1 MSWTDNLGKM
11 AKGVA
16 DFTGIPGLIHDMSNT
31 LSNDDPWYVD
41 GVNLVKNVAKIGTT
55 PVRGAVKGL
64 FYVGEKSYEA
74 GGVVREKMVESL
86 LDTPLM
92 YNKYKNPNESYE
104 DYRTRVAANKE
115 QISLGQASL
124 SLLSP
129 GKNAADRS
137 GWFADAL
144 DNNLS
149 FLSAGFDIFD
159 SNDRKVAFDDQF
171 TGKFLSGTQDLVAS
185 VVVDPLTF
193 TGFLGKGAVIVNKG
207 LMYENINGKLARTV
221 FGKAA
226 MTNEKM
232 DNLLER
238 ALQGEGRAVKDI
250 EFLAQTD
257 AKGQY
262 GYWAKK
268 KVTNPDA
275 LAYMFGKAQTKE
287 EVVATFRAVMLK
299 DTKAMSEIAEKDSEL
314 ALMLDNITDG
324 PTHPQRQLM
333 DGKLDGD
340 VLTTPEYNNA
350 VGTFIEDLKKT
361 DPAFLASYEK
371 VATGRPFRYGFET
384 ELLQKSRFGAV
395 AKAEKMAAR
404 TFGDPDS
411 ITYLKTSL
419 HPLIKI
425 VHFFGE
431 EVPSGVFNVN
441 DGNSYM
447 EFNTFLRQTNDLS
460 GNRFQEAS
468 RELADRYLAA
478 ALPAE
483 RLDIIKEAERRAI
496 NTLFP
501 NYDQDTLDKIY
512 KIYDARRASLIE
524 RHNNQGFLG
533 YFDGDQFVNA
543 KSPLLE
549 RQGAN
554 TVIIA
559 DLARLK
565 QGIDAHE
572 RVLPTL
578 LQGIDVDNLAIRTNK
593 SMAALDTINDIF
605 KTSVLMRLGYT
616 VRNLTEAQL
625 SMMAKGFALP
635 SMVASSGKDA
645 VGRFFNNR
653 KAGVNRLVDNVN
665 VMTGKADD
673 FNVIQHEIG
682 SQFDMLRS
690 VDMGRQ
696 QLAKEVS
703 TRIAELEGMRVG
715 KTVRGFTQAI
725 TSDITGEVSITVD
738 EAEKF
743 AFEVELRTL
752 KGVLADLESVTLYH
766 GAPGLFNLDKTR
778 ALATSASPAV
788 ARRYAEGGV
797 IQSVE
802 QYIPTASGRPG
813 RLGQKPE
820 SISKEIGTA
829 GVTER
834 MTSTEMN
841 ALDKYVQGDLNG
853 RISVQNILR
862 GNPTGEL
869 AKSFANNFPIEDL
882 KRAIQRSVIKQ
893 NTVVFRGTS
902 NQDIL
907 NAKLGDIVTEKGFT
921 STTKEYRAAE
931 KFAGKLADSQGNIKD
946 TIVRIQLPK
955 GTKGLDVNA
964 TYNDFKETSVPGTT
978 GKFGDNSFVA
988 EQEVLLPP
996 GTKFEVVNIVEGQPK
1011 TKDFPAIPPTY
1022 TLRAIVEEPKLPT
1035 LKRQD
1040 VLNEATLRLQ
1050 SDMIDAVNAGKLV
1063 EYKDSAG
1070 QWKKVKS
1077 IDYETLVLAAD
1088 TDEAEVVLFK
1098 NWSNRPIFRVNATK
1112 GNVQPYRVYG
1122 KPLYLQQWSDI
1133 PVELRDAAFGGK
1145 VTNFKSWIKTKGWNE
1160 PNNPVF
1166 KYMRE
1171 NGYGR
1176 AVVADDKRAGGLSH
1190 IALPESIGEKGRT
1203 SEVDAYIKS
1212 RMEKEAQVW
1221 EMDATAGIEPRFDT
1235 PKARRT
1241 EKRFV
1246 GKKARLQKKDY
1257 AVSPYYAEDSVNAM
1271 INNGVEDAAANLARD
1286 YAQAHAHLDD
1296 LFSRLGAVIDRA
1308 ESTAIKQRTGFGTF
1322 NYEANGINYTLPKAF
1337 EEASWFLGRTSAES
1351 TWNALVSSQEMAFTA
1366 GIGSRSVRTIDP
1378 ADPKYFE
1385 GWANILNMHFRDP
1398 ETGIMDPVVRMILD
1412 GDDNAKILNWFH
1424 TSKGSM
1430 YATEAYTLVGA
1441 GKGVTKLK
1449 GGELDEHLMAKL
1461 HETRQAVA
1469 SYIPDNETALM
1480 LSAAKET
1487 GKPLSGGEV
1496 QQFLIERFGKTPEN
1510 LKPLNG
1516 MLVTSS
1522 KEYKDQE
1529 RIIDTINRRVMRFLG
1544 SMPEDTFARH
1554 PMVTMV
1560 YEKELRLNIAAMA
1573 DAKGTDRL
1581 TPDEINRAVSN
1592 ARETAR
1598 QEVERTLFTIV
1609 RRTGASSSRS
1619 MKLMFPFY
1627 AAYENTLKRW
1637 GGMSMENP
1645 QLVSTAA
1652 RTIAQVVN
1660 GQMIVDRDGNRLT
1673 SAEQLQ
1679 DNEGANL
1686 VVSVPQSFIDA
1697 LPSAWKPIVENSF
1710 KNINI
1715 PLQSLD
1721 VITQGQVGNPGFGPY
1736 ATLPAY
1742 LVLKQRPELEDAL
1755 KPFFPVGAPQSA
1767 TDIFTPS
1774 VVRRLATV
1782 WRQDELYVRSYNQ
1795 MLRYETYLYNQ
1806 GKRTDAPT
1814 PTEIKDKTNKF
1825 FFLRALTS
1833 ISAPFAI
1840 APEVDFYAQTFR
1852 QYQTQYAD
1860 YRDPTTGERVYGM
1873 AEAKFLEQY
1882 PDFFEATVSLSKNE
1896 GGLEPSL
1903 QTVRNLRKHSDLMAY
1918 ADGKGDPE
1926 LIGFLADDGDNAY
1939 TFSQAAYQW
1948 QYNHGATPGGGS
1960 TYRQNRTPGE
1970 LLREA
1975 NIKRGWAEYQ
1985 QLEQAINAYK
1995 IQNGIADDSDPQMSV
2010 VKQAKSIWIQQ
2021 KSGDNLDWYSEYVS
2035 PDRAKYA
2042 RRADVLDKALKDKK
2056 WMAQNGDRAVV
2067 KSMALY
2073 LEARNQIGEILKQ
2086 RDAAGG
2092 SRSIDAN
2099 SNADIAAAF
2108 DMFRTNLIAGSP
2120 EFEQFINRYFANDTV
2135 VI

>member
-1 MSWTDNLGKM
+1 MSWTDNLGKI

-41 GVNLVKNVAKIGTT
+41 GLNLVKNVAKIGTT

-74 GGVVREKMVESL
+74 GGVVREKMVETL

-92 YNKYKNPNESYE
+92 YNKYKNPGESYE
-104 DYRTRVAANKE
+104 DYRTRVASNKE

-124 SLLSP
+124 ALLSP

-144 DNNLS
+144 DNNLA
-149 FLSAGFDIFD
+149 FLSGGFDIFD
-159 SNDRKVAFDDQF
+159 ANDRKVAFDDQF
-171 TGKFLSGTQDLVAS
+171 TGKFLSGAQDLVAS
-185 VVVDPLTF
+185 TVIDPLTF
-193 TGFLGKGAVIVNKG
+193 TGFLGKGAVIASKG
-207 LMYENINGKLARTV
+207 LMYENINGKLARAV
-221 FGKAA
+221 FGKFA
-226 MTNEKM
+226 MTNDKM

-238 ALQGEGRAVKDI
+238 ALKGEGAAVKDV

-314 ALMLDNITDG
+314 ALMLDNMTDG
-324 PTHPQRQLM
+324 ATHPQRQLM

-350 VGTFIEDLKKT
+350 VGSYIEDLKKT
-361 DPAFLASYEK
+361 DPAFLSSYEM
-371 VATGRPFRYGFET
+371 VATGRPFRYGFEKQF
-384 ELLQKSRFGAV
+384 LQESRFSAV
-395 AKAEKMAAR
+395 AKAKKMSAR
-404 TFGDPDS
+404 TFGDS
-411 ITYLKTSL
+411 ESVTYLKTSL
-419 HPLIKI
+419 HPLVKI

-431 EVPSGVFNVN
+431 EVPSGVFSVN

-460 GNRFQEAS
+460 GNKFQEAS
-468 RELADRYLAA
+468 RELADRYLGAA
-478 ALPAE
+478 SPAA

-549 RQGAN
+549 REQAN

-572 RVLPTL
+572 RVLPTV
-578 LQGIDVDNLAIRTNK
+578 LQGIDVDNLAIRTQK

-635 SMVASSGKDA
+635 SMVASGGSAA

-696 QLAKEVS
+696 QLAKEVAS
-703 TRIAELEGMRVG
+703 RIAELEGMRVG

-725 TSDITGEVSITVD
+725 TSDITGEASITVAQ
-738 EAEKF
+738 AEKA

-766 GAPGLFNLDKTR
+766 GAPGAFELDKTR

-788 ARRYAEGGV
+788 ARRYAEGGI

-802 QYIPTASGRPG
+802 QYIPTPTGRPG
-813 RLGQKPE
+813 RLGQKPTPE
-820 SISKEIGTA
+820 GGTLPS
-829 GVTER
+829 E
-834 MTSTEMN
+834 
-841 ALDKYVQGDLNG
+841 
-853 RISVQNILR
+853 
-862 GNPTGEL
+862 
-869 AKSFANNFPIEDL
+869 
-882 KRAIQRSVIKQ
+882 KRA
-893 NTVVFRGTS
+893 
-902 NQDIL
+902 
-907 NAKLGDIVTEKGFT
+907 
-921 STTKEYRAAE
+921 
-931 KFAGKLADSQGNIKD
+931 
-946 TIVRIQLPK
+946 
-955 GTKGLDVNA
+955 
-964 TYNDFKETSVPGTT
+964 
-978 GKFGDNSFVA
+978 
-988 EQEVLLPP
+988 
-996 GTKFEVVNIVEGQPK
+996 
-1011 TKDFPAIPPTY
+1011 
-1022 TLRAIVEEPKLPT
+1022 
-1035 LKRQD
+1035 D

-1088 TDEAEVVLFK
+1088 TDEAEIVLFK

-1133 PVELRDAAFGGK
+1133 PLELRDAAFGGK
-1145 VTNFKSWIKTKGWNE
+1145 ITNFKSWIKTKGWTE
-1160 PNNPVF
+1160 PNDPVF

-1203 SEVDAYIKS
+1203 AEVNAYIKS
-1212 RMEKEAQVW
+1212 RMEKEAQIW
-1221 EMDATAGIEPRFDT
+1221 DMDATAGVEPILETSRQ
-1235 PKARRT
+1235 RRAA
-1241 EKRFV
+1241 KRMV
-1246 GKKARLQKKDY
+1246 GKQARLKKKDY
-1257 AVSPYYAEDSVNAM
+1257 AVSPYYTEDSVNAM

-1286 YAQAHAHLDD
+1286 YAQSHAHLDD

-1366 GIGSRSVRTIDP
+1366 GIGSRTVRTIDP

-1398 ETGIMDPVVRMILD
+1398 ESGIMDPVVRRILD
-1412 GDDNAKILNWFH
+1412 GEDNQTILNWFR
-1424 TSKGSM
+1424 TTKGSN
-1430 YATEAYTLVGA
+1430 YATEAYTLVGS

-1496 QQFLIERFGKTPEN
+1496 QQFLIERFGKNPEN

-1544 SMPEDTFARH
+1544 SMPEDVFARH

-1573 DAKGTDRL
+1573 DAKGVDRL
-1581 TPDEINRAVSN
+1581 TPDEINRAVSS

-1619 MKLMFPFY
+1619 MKLLFPFY

-1637 GGMSMENP
+1637 GGMAMDNP

-1660 GQMIVDRDGNRLT
+1660 GQTIVDRDGNRLT

-1679 DNEGANL
+1679 DSEGANL
-1686 VVSVPQSFIDA
+1686 VVSVPQSFINA
-1697 LPSAWKPIVENSF
+1697 LPASWKPIVENSF

-1721 VITQGQVGNPGFGPY
+1721 VITQGQAGNPGFGPF

-1742 LVLKQRPELEDAL
+1742 LILRNRPELEDAF
-1755 KPFFPVGAPQSA
+1755 KPFFPVGAPQNA
-1767 TDIFTPS
+1767 VDIFTPS
-1774 VVRRLATV
+1774 AIRRLATV

-1852 QYQTQYAD
+1852 QMQTEYAD

-1948 QYNHGATPGGGS
+1948 QYNNGATPGGGS
-1960 TYRQNRTPGE
+1960 TYRSNRTPGE
-1970 LLREA
+1970 LIREA

-1995 IQNGIADDSDPQMSV
+1995 IQNGIADDKDPDMKV

-2021 KSGDNLDWYSEYVS
+2021 KAGDNLDWYSEYVS

-2042 RRADVLDKALKDKK
+2042 RRADILDKALKDKK

-2092 SRSIDAN
+2092 SRSMDAN
-2099 SNADIAAAF
+2099 SNADLASAF

>member
-41 GVNLVKNVAKIGTT
+41 GLNLVKNVAKIGTT
-55 PVRGAVKGL
+55 PLRGAVKGL

-74 GGVVREKMVESL
+74 GGVVREKMVENL

-92 YNKYKNPNESYE
+92 YNKYKNPGESYGN
-104 DYRTRVAANKE
+104 YLTRVAANKE

-124 SLLSP
+124 ALLSP

-144 DNNLS
+144 DNNLA
-149 FLSAGFDIFD
+149 FLSGGFDIFD
-159 SNDRKVAFDDQF
+159 ANDRKVAFDDQF
-171 TGKFLSGTQDLVAS
+171 TGKFLSGTQDLIAS
-185 VVVDPLTF
+185 TVIDPLTF
-193 TGFLGKGAVIVNKG
+193 TGFLGKGAVIASKG
-207 LMYENINGKLARTV
+207 LMYENINGKLARAV
-221 FGKAA
+221 FGKVA
-226 MTNEKM
+226 MTPEKM

-238 ALQGEGRAVKDI
+238 SLKGEGAAVKDV

-275 LAYMFGKAQTKE
+275 LAYMFGKATTKE
-287 EVVATFRAVMLK
+287 EVVAIFRAVMLK

-314 ALMLDNITDG
+314 ALIFDNITDG

-350 VGTFIEDLKKT
+350 IGSYIEDLKKT
-361 DPAFLASYEK
+361 DPAFLASYEM
-371 VATGRPFRYGFET
+371 VATGRPFRYGFEKQF
-384 ELLQKSRFGAV
+384 LQDSRFSAV
-395 AKAEKMAAR
+395 AKAKKMSAR
-404 TFGDPDS
+404 TFGDSES

-419 HPLIKI
+419 HPLVKI
-425 VHFFGE
+425 VHFFNE
-431 EVPSGVFNVN
+431 EVPSGVFSVN

-460 GNRFQEAS
+460 GNKFQEAS
-468 RELADRYLAA
+468 RELADRYLGAA
-478 ALPAE
+478 SPAA

-549 RQGAN
+549 REQAN
-554 TVIIA
+554 TVVIA

-565 QGIDAHE
+565 QGVDAHE
-572 RVLPTL
+572 RILPTV
-578 LQGIDVDNLAIRTNK
+578 LQGIDVDNLAIRTQK

-635 SMVASSGKDA
+635 SAVASGGSAA

-653 KAGVNRLVDNVN
+653 KAGVNRIIDNVN
-665 VMTGKADD
+665 VMTGKTDD
-673 FNVIQHEIG
+673 FNVIQNEIS

-725 TSDITGEVSITVD
+725 TSDITGEAAITVAQ
-738 EAEKF
+738 AEKA

-766 GAPGLFNLDKTR
+766 GAPGSFELDKTR

-788 ARRYAEGGV
+788 ARRYAEGGI

-802 QYIPTASGRPG
+802 QYIPTPTGRPG
-813 RLGQKPE
+813 RLGQKPTPE
-820 SISKEIGTA
+820 GGTLPS
-829 GVTER
+829 E
-834 MTSTEMN
+834 
-841 ALDKYVQGDLNG
+841 
-853 RISVQNILR
+853 
-862 GNPTGEL
+862 
-869 AKSFANNFPIEDL
+869 
-882 KRAIQRSVIKQ
+882 KRA
-893 NTVVFRGTS
+893 
-902 NQDIL
+902 
-907 NAKLGDIVTEKGFT
+907 
-921 STTKEYRAAE
+921 
-931 KFAGKLADSQGNIKD
+931 
-946 TIVRIQLPK
+946 
-955 GTKGLDVNA
+955 
-964 TYNDFKETSVPGTT
+964 
-978 GKFGDNSFVA
+978 
-988 EQEVLLPP
+988 
-996 GTKFEVVNIVEGQPK
+996 
-1011 TKDFPAIPPTY
+1011 
-1022 TLRAIVEEPKLPT
+1022 
-1035 LKRQD
+1035 D

-1088 TDEAEVVLFK
+1088 TDEAEIVLFK
-1098 NWSNRPIFRVNATK
+1098 NWSNRPIFRVGATK

-1133 PVELRDAAFGGK
+1133 PLELRDAAFGGK
-1145 VTNFKSWIKTKGWNE
+1145 ITNFKSWVKTKGWSD
-1160 PNNPVF
+1160 PSDPVF

-1203 SEVDAYIKS
+1203 AEVNAYIKS

-1221 EMDATAGIEPRFDT
+1221 DMDATVGLEPRLNT
-1235 PKARRT
+1235 PQSRRAA
-1241 EKRFV
+1241 KRMA
-1246 GKKARLQKKDY
+1246 GKQARLQKKDY
-1257 AVSPYYAEDSVNAM
+1257 AVSPYYTEDSVNAM

-1286 YAQAHAHLDD
+1286 YAQSHAHLDD

-1308 ESTAIKQRTGFGTF
+1308 ESTAVKQRTGYGTF
-1322 NYEANGINYTLPKAF
+1322 NYEANGINYTLPRAF

-1351 TWNALVSSQEMAFTA
+1351 TWNALVSSQEMAFMA

-1398 ETGIMDPVVRMILD
+1398 ESGIMDPVVRRILD
-1412 GDDNAKILNWFH
+1412 GEDNEKILNWFR
-1424 TSKGSM
+1424 TSKGAM

-1496 QQFLIERFGKTPEN
+1496 QQFLVERFGKNPEN

-1573 DAKGTDRL
+1573 DAKGVDRL

-1619 MKLMFPFY
+1619 VKLLFPFY
-1627 AAYENTLKRW
+1627 AAYENTIKRW
-1637 GGMSMENP
+1637 GGMAMDNP
-1645 QLVSTAA
+1645 QLVATAA

-1660 GQMIVDRDGNRLT
+1660 SQMIVDRDGNRLT

-1679 DNEGANL
+1679 GSQGASL
-1686 VVSVPQSFIDA
+1686 VVNVPQSFINA
-1697 LPSAWKPIVENSF
+1697 LPSSWKPVVENSF
-1710 KNINI
+1710 KSISI

-1721 VITQGQVGNPGFGPY
+1721 VITQGQPGNPGFGPY

-1742 LVLKQRPELEDAL
+1742 LILSQRPELEDAF
-1755 KPFFPVGAPQSA
+1755 KPFFPVGSPQNA
-1767 TDIFTPS
+1767 VDIFTPS
-1774 VVRRLATV
+1774 AIRRLATV

-1896 GGLEPSL
+1896 GGLEPSI

-1918 ADGKGDPE
+1918 AEGKGNPE
-1926 LIGFLADDGDNAY
+1926 LMGFLADDGDNAY

-1948 QYNHGATPGGGS
+1948 QYNKGATPGGGS

-1995 IQNGIADDSDPQMSV
+1995 IQNGIADDSDPEMDI

-2021 KSGDNLDWYSEYVS
+2021 KAGDNLDWYSEYVS

-2042 RRADVLDKALKDKK
+2042 RRVDVLEKALKDKK

-2073 LEARNQIGEILKQ
+2073 LEARSQIAEILKQ

-2099 SNADIAAAF
+2099 SNADVAAAF

-2120 EFEQFINRYFANDTV
+2120 EFEQFINRYFSNDTV

>member
-1 MSWTDNLGKM
+1 M

-41 GVNLVKNVAKIGTT
+41 GLNLVKNVAKIGTT

-74 GGVVREKMVESL
+74 GGVVREKMVENL

-92 YNKYKNPNESYE
+92 YNKYKNPGETYE

-144 DNNLS
+144 DNNLA
-149 FLSAGFDIFD
+149 FLSGGFDIFD
-159 SNDRKVAFDDQF
+159 ANDRKVAFDDQF
-171 TGKFLSGTQDLVAS
+171 TGKFLSGAQDLVAS
-185 VVVDPLTF
+185 TVIDPLTF
-193 TGFLGKGAVIVNKG
+193 TGFLGKGAVIASKG
-207 LMYENINGKLARTV
+207 LMYENINGKLARAV
-221 FGKAA
+221 FGKTA

-238 ALQGEGRAVKDI
+238 SLKGEGAAVKDV

-350 VGTFIEDLKKT
+350 VGTYIEDLKKT
-361 DPAFLASYEK
+361 DPAFLASYDM
-371 VATGRPFRYGFET
+371 VATGRPFRYGFEKQF
-384 ELLQKSRFGAV
+384 LQDSRFSAV
-395 AKAEKMAAR
+395 AKAKRMSAR
-404 TFGDPDS
+404 TFGDS
-411 ITYLKTSL
+411 ESVTYLKTSL
-419 HPLIKI
+419 HPLVKI

-468 RELADRYLAA
+468 RELADRYLGA

-501 NYDQDTLDKIY
+501 DYDQVTLDKIY

-565 QGIDAHE
+565 QGVDAHE

-578 LQGIDVDNLAIRTNK
+578 LQGIDVDNLSIRTQK

-635 SMVASSGKDA
+635 SMVASGGSAA

-653 KAGVNRLVDNVN
+653 KAGVNRIIDNVN

-696 QLAKEVS
+696 QLAKEVAG
-703 TRIAELEGMRVG
+703 RIAELEGMRVG

-725 TSDITGEVSITVD
+725 TSDITGEASITVAQ
-738 EAEKF
+738 AEKA

-766 GAPGLFNLDKTR
+766 GAPGAFELDKTR

-788 ARRYAEGGV
+788 ARRYAEGGI

-802 QYIPTASGRPG
+802 QYIPTATGRPG
-813 RLGQKPE
+813 RLTEQPL
-820 SISKEIGTA
+820 SKAGTLAPLDEVKLIQRLNPEIGNTA
-829 GVTER
+829 GVGLVKTDFVKKFIEFDR
-834 MTSTEMN
+834 
-841 ALDKYVQGDLNG
+841 
-853 RISVQNILR
+853 
-862 GNPTGEL
+862 TGAAAQPVS
-869 AKSFANNFPIEDL
+869 AKTIAQITDDL
-882 KRAIQRSVIKQ
+882 KS
-893 NTVVFRGTS
+893 G
-902 NQDIL
+902 
-907 NAKLGDIVTEKGFT
+907 KGFT
-921 STTKEYRAAE
+921 DPLILAYSVDDK
-931 KFAGKLADSQGNIKD
+931 GKLSLKLTEGNHRIQAALNVGLDSIPVK
-946 TIVRIQLPK
+946 IVRAYAKEANLKSTGMVSKIKPDRTGYLP
-955 GTKGLDVNA
+955 GNPSPRDLLEPDVMKNL
-964 TYNDFKETSVPGTT
+964 EREPR
-978 GKFGDNSFVA
+978 
-988 EQEVLLPP
+988 VLS
-996 GTKFEVVNIVEGQPK
+996 E
-1011 TKDFPAIPPTY
+1011 
-1022 TLRAIVEEPKLPT
+1022 
-1035 LKRQD
+1035 KRTN

-1088 TDEAEVVLFK
+1088 TDEAEIVLFK
-1098 NWSNRPIFRVNATK
+1098 NWSNRPIFRVGATK

-1133 PVELRDAAFGGK
+1133 PLELRDAAFGGK
-1145 VTNFKSWIKTKGWNE
+1145 ITNFKSWVKTKSWSD
-1160 PNNPVF
+1160 PSDPVF

-1190 IALPESIGEKGRT
+1190 IALPESIGDKGRT
-1203 SEVDAYIKS
+1203 AEVNAYIKS

-1221 EMDATAGIEPRFDT
+1221 DMDATAGLETILET
-1235 PKARRT
+1235 PKQRRT
-1241 EKRFV
+1241 AKRIV
-1246 GKKARLQKKDY
+1246 GKQARLQKKDY
-1257 AVSPYYAEDSVNAM
+1257 AVSPYYTEDSVNAM

-1286 YAQAHAHLDD
+1286 YAQSHAHLDD

-1308 ESTAIKQRTGFGTF
+1308 ETTAIKQRTGFGTF
-1322 NYEANGINYTLPKAF
+1322 NYEANGINYTLPRAF

-1351 TWNALVSSQEMAFTA
+1351 TWNALVSSQEMAFMA

-1385 GWANILNMHFRDP
+1385 GWSNILNMHFRDP
-1398 ETGIMDPVVRMILD
+1398 ESGIMDPVVRRILD
-1412 GDDNAKILNWFH
+1412 GEDNEKILNWFR
-1424 TSKGSM
+1424 TSKGAM

-1487 GKPLSGGEV
+1487 GKPLSGGEI
-1496 QQFLIERFGKTPEN
+1496 QQFLTERFGKNPEN

-1544 SMPEDTFARH
+1544 SMPEDVFARH

-1560 YEKELRLNIAAMA
+1560 YEKELRLNIAALA
-1573 DAKGTDRL
+1573 DAKGVDRL

-1645 QLVSTAA
+1645 QLVATAA

-1660 GQMIVDRDGNRLT
+1660 AQTIVDRDGNRLT

-1679 DNEGANL
+1679 GNKGASL
-1686 VVSVPQSFIDA
+1686 VVNIPQSFIDA
-1697 LPSAWKPIVENSF
+1697 LPSAWKSVVENSF
-1710 KNINI
+1710 KNISI

-1721 VITQGQVGNPGFGPY
+1721 VITQGQPGNPGFGPY

-1742 LVLKQRPELEDAL
+1742 LILTQRPELEDAF
-1755 KPFFPVGAPQSA
+1755 KPFFPVGAPQNA
-1767 TDIFTPS
+1767 IDIFTPS
-1774 VVRRLATV
+1774 AVRRLATV
-1782 WRQDELYVRSYNQ
+1782 WRKDELYVRSYNQ

-1852 QYQTQYAD
+1852 QFQSQYAD

-1896 GGLEPSL
+1896 GGLEPSI

-1918 ADGKGDPE
+1918 ADGKGNPE

-1948 QYNHGATPGGGS
+1948 QYNKGATPGGGS

-1995 IQNGIADDSDPQMSV
+1995 IQNGIADDSDPQMDV

-2042 RRADVLDKALKDKK
+2042 RRVDVLEKALKDKK

-2073 LEARNQIGEILKQ
+2073 LEARSQIGEILKQ

-2120 EFEQFINRYFANDTV
+2120 EFEQFINRYFSNDTV

>member
-1 MSWTDNLGKM
+1 MSWTDNLGKI

-16 DFTGIPGLIHDMSNT
+16 DFTGIPGLIHDMSNI

-41 GVNLVKNVAKIGTT
+41 GMNLVKDVAKIGTT

-74 GGVVREKMVESL
+74 GGVVREKMVEGL

-92 YNKYKNPNESYE
+92 YNKYKNPGETYE
-104 DYRTRVAANKE
+104 DYRTRVASNKE

-124 SLLSP
+124 ALLSP

-144 DNNLS
+144 DNNLA
-149 FLSAGFDIFD
+149 FLSGGFDIFD
-159 SNDRKVAFDDQF
+159 AKDRKVAFDDQF
-171 TGKFLSGTQDLVAS
+171 TGKFLSGAQDLVAS
-185 VVVDPLTF
+185 TVIDPLTF
-193 TGFLGKGAVIVNKG
+193 TGFLGKGAVIASKG

-238 ALQGEGRAVKDI
+238 ALKGEGAAVNDV
-250 EFLAQTD
+250 EFLRATD

-314 ALMLDNITDG
+314 ALMLDNISDG

-350 VGTFIEDLKKT
+350 VGTYIEDLKKT

-371 VATGRPFRYGFET
+371 VATGRPFRYGFEK
-384 ELLQKSRFGAV
+384 EFLQKSRFGAV
-395 AKAEKMAAR
+395 TKAEKMAAR
-404 TFGDPDS
+404 TFGDPES

-419 HPLIKI
+419 HPLVKI

-468 RELADRYLAA
+468 RELADRYLGA

-572 RVLPTL
+572 RVLPTI

-635 SMVASSGKDA
+635 SMVASGGKDA

-673 FNVIQHEIG
+673 FNVLQNEIG
-682 SQFDMLRS
+682 SEFDMLRS

-703 TRIAELEGMRVG
+703 VRIAEIEGMRVG
-715 KTVRGFTQAI
+715 KTVRGFTKAM
-725 TSDITGEVSITVD
+725 TSDITGEASITVD

-743 AFEVELRTL
+743 AFEVELRIL
-752 KGVLADLESVTLYH
+752 KGVLADLDSVTLYH
-766 GAPGLFNLDKTR
+766 GAPGAFELDKTR

-788 ARRYAEGGV
+788 ARRYAEGGT
-797 IQSVE
+797 IHSVE
-802 QYIPTASGRPG
+802 QYIPTKTRGFG
-813 RLGQKPE
+813 RLGQKPTPE
-820 SISKEIGTA
+820 GGTIPS
-829 GVTER
+829 E
-834 MTSTEMN
+834 
-841 ALDKYVQGDLNG
+841 
-853 RISVQNILR
+853 
-862 GNPTGEL
+862 
-869 AKSFANNFPIEDL
+869 
-882 KRAIQRSVIKQ
+882 KRA
-893 NTVVFRGTS
+893 
-902 NQDIL
+902 
-907 NAKLGDIVTEKGFT
+907 
-921 STTKEYRAAE
+921 
-931 KFAGKLADSQGNIKD
+931 
-946 TIVRIQLPK
+946 
-955 GTKGLDVNA
+955 
-964 TYNDFKETSVPGTT
+964 
-978 GKFGDNSFVA
+978 
-988 EQEVLLPP
+988 
-996 GTKFEVVNIVEGQPK
+996 
-1011 TKDFPAIPPTY
+1011 
-1022 TLRAIVEEPKLPT
+1022 
-1035 LKRQD
+1035 D
-1040 VLNEATLRLQ
+1040 VLNEATLKLQ
-1050 SDMIDAVNAGKLV
+1050 SDMIDAVNAGKVV

-1112 GNVQPYRVYG
+1112 GSVQPYRVYG

-1133 PVELRDAAFGGK
+1133 PVELRDAAFDGK

-1160 PNNPVF
+1160 PNDPVF

-1190 IALPESIGEKGRT
+1190 IALPESIGERGRT
-1203 SEVDAYIKS
+1203 AEVDAYIKS
-1212 RMEKEAQVW
+1212 KMEREAQVW
-1221 EMDATAGIEPRFDT
+1221 EMDATAGVEPVLDT
-1235 PKARRT
+1235 PKARRAA
-1241 EKRFV
+1241 KRAV
-1246 GKKARLQKKDY
+1246 GRQARLQKKDY
-1257 AVSPYYAEDSVNAM
+1257 AVSPYYVEDSVHAM
-1271 INNGVEDAAANLARD
+1271 INNGIEDAAANLARD

-1308 ESTAIKQRTGFGTF
+1308 ESTAIKQRTGFGTL

-1385 GWANILNMHFRDP
+1385 GWSNILNMHFRDP

-1412 GDDNAKILNWFH
+1412 GEDNAKIMDWFH

-1487 GKPLSGGEV
+1487 GKPLSGGEI
-1496 QQFLIERFGKTPEN
+1496 QQFLVERFGKNPED

-1529 RIIDTINRRVMRFLG
+1529 RLIDTINRRVMRFLG
-1544 SMPEDTFARH
+1544 SMPEDVFARH
-1554 PMVTMV
+1554 PLTVAI
-1560 YEKELRLNIAAMA
+1560 YEKELRLNMASMA
-1573 DAKGTDRL
+1573 DAKGADRL

-1619 MKLMFPFY
+1619 MKLLFPFY

-1637 GGMSMENP
+1637 GGMAMDNP
-1645 QLVSTAA
+1645 QLVTTAA
-1652 RTIAQVVN
+1652 RTISQVVN
-1660 GQMIVDRDGNRLT
+1660 AQMIVDRDGNRLT
-1673 SAEQLQ
+1673 SPEQLQ
-1679 DNEGANL
+1679 GNEGANL
-1686 VVSVPQSFIDA
+1686 VVNVPQSFIDA
-1697 LPSAWKPIVENSF
+1697 LPASWKPVVENSF
-1710 KNINI
+1710 KNISI
-1715 PLQSLD
+1715 PLASLD
-1721 VITQGQVGNPGFGPY
+1721 VITQGQVGNPGFGPF
-1736 ATLPAY
+1736 ATLPAF

-1755 KPFFPVGAPQSA
+1755 KPFFPVGAPQNAS
-1767 TDIFTPS
+1767 DIFTPS
-1774 VVRRLATV
+1774 AIRRLATV

-1814 PTEIKDKTNKF
+1814 PSEIKDKTNKF

-1926 LIGFLADDGDNAY
+1926 LIGFLADDGDDAY

-1975 NIKRGWAEYQ
+1975 NIKRGWTEYQ
-1985 QLEQAINAYK
+1985 QLEQAINTYK
-1995 IQNGIADDSDPQMSV
+1995 IQNGITDDKDPQMKV

-2021 KSGDNLDWYSEYVS
+2021 KSADNLDWYSEYVS

-2056 WMAQNGDRAVV
+2056 WMAQNGNRAVV

-2092 SRSIDAN
+2092 SRSMDAN

>member
-1 MSWTDNLGKM
+1 MSWTDNLGKI
-11 AKGVA
+11 AKDVA

-41 GVNLVKNVAKIGTT
+41 GINLVKNVAKIGTT

-92 YNKYKNPNESYE
+92 YNKYKNPGESYE

-124 SLLSP
+124 ALLSP

-144 DNNLS
+144 DNNLA
-149 FLSAGFDIFD
+149 FLSGGFDIFD
-159 SNDRKVAFDDQF
+159 AKDRKVAFDDQF
-171 TGKFLSGTQDLVAS
+171 TGKFLSGAQDLVAS
-185 VVVDPLTF
+185 TTIDPLTF
-193 TGFLGKGAVIVNKG
+193 TGFLGKGAVIVSKG

-238 ALQGEGRAVKDI
+238 ALKGEGAAVNDV
-250 EFLAQTD
+250 EFLRATD

-314 ALMLDNITDG
+314 ALMLDNISDG

-340 VLTTPEYNNA
+340 VLVTPEYNTA
-350 VGTFIEDLKKT
+350 MGTYIEDLKKT

-371 VATGRPFRYGFET
+371 VATGRPFRYGFEK
-384 ELLQKSRFGAV
+384 EFLQKSRFGAV
-395 AKAEKMAAR
+395 NKAEKMAAR
-404 TFGDPDS
+404 TFGDPES

-419 HPLIKI
+419 HPLVKI

-460 GNRFQEAS
+460 GGKFQEAS

-483 RLDIIKEAERRAI
+483 RLEIIKEAERRAI

-501 NYDQDTLDKIY
+501 AYDQDTLDKIY

-565 QGIDAHE
+565 KGIDAHE

-635 SMVASSGKDA
+635 SMVASGGKDA

-653 KAGVNRLVDNVN
+653 KAGINRLVDNVN

-673 FNVIQHEIG
+673 FNVLQNEI
-682 SQFDMLRS
+682 SSEFDMLRS

-696 QLAKEVS
+696 QLAKEVAV
-703 TRIAELEGMRVG
+703 RIAEIEGMRVG

-725 TSDITGEVSITVD
+725 TSDITGEVAITVD

-766 GAPGLFNLDKTR
+766 GAPGAFELDKTR
-778 ALATSASPAV
+778 ALATSASPAI
-788 ARRYAEGGV
+788 ARRYAEGGT
-797 IQSVE
+797 IHSVSD
-802 QYIPTASGRPG
+802 YIPTKTGRKG
-813 RLGQKPE
+813 RLGQKPTPE
-820 SISKEIGTA
+820 GGT
-829 GVTER
+829 
-834 MTSTEMN
+834 
-841 ALDKYVQGDLNG
+841 
-853 RISVQNILR
+853 
-862 GNPTGEL
+862 
-869 AKSFANNFPIEDL
+869 
-882 KRAIQRSVIKQ
+882 
-893 NTVVFRGTS
+893 
-902 NQDIL
+902 
-907 NAKLGDIVTEKGFT
+907 
-921 STTKEYRAAE
+921 
-931 KFAGKLADSQGNIKD
+931 
-946 TIVRIQLPK
+946 
-955 GTKGLDVNA
+955 
-964 TYNDFKETSVPGTT
+964 VP
-978 GKFGDNSFVA
+978 S
-988 EQEVLLPP
+988 E
-996 GTKFEVVNIVEGQPK
+996 
-1011 TKDFPAIPPTY
+1011 
-1022 TLRAIVEEPKLPT
+1022 
-1035 LKRQD
+1035 KRQD
-1040 VLNEATLRLQ
+1040 VLNEATLALQ
-1050 SDMIDAVNAGKLV
+1050 SDMIDAVNAGRLV

-1077 IDYETLVLAAD
+1077 IDYETLVLAAE

-1098 NWSNRPIFRVNATK
+1098 NWSNRPIFRVGYSK

-1133 PVELRDAAFGGK
+1133 PVELREIAFGGK
-1145 VTNFKSWIKTKGWNE
+1145 ITNFKSWVRTKGWNE
-1160 PNNPVF
+1160 PDDPVF

-1203 SEVDAYIKS
+1203 AEVDAYIKS
-1212 RMEKEAQVW
+1212 KMEREVQVW
-1221 EMDATAGIEPRFDT
+1221 EMDATAGVDPLLET
-1235 PKARRT
+1235 PKQRRAA
-1241 EKRFV
+1241 KRLF
-1246 GKKARLQKKDY
+1246 GKQARLQKKEY
-1257 AVSPYYAEDSVNAM
+1257 AVSPYYTEDSVHAM
-1271 INNGVEDAAANLARD
+1271 INNGIEDAAENLARD

-1308 ESTAIKQRTGFGTF
+1308 ETTAIKQRTGFGTF
-1322 NYEANGINYTLPKAF
+1322 NYEANGLNYTLPRAF
-1337 EEASWFLGRTSAES
+1337 EGASWYLGRTSAES

-1398 ETGIMDPVVRMILD
+1398 ESGIMDPVVRMILD
-1412 GDDNAKILNWFH
+1412 GEDNTKILDWFH
-1424 TSKGSM
+1424 TTKGAM

-1441 GKGVTKLK
+1441 GKGVTKLR

-1487 GKPLSGGEV
+1487 GKPLSGGEI
-1496 QQFLIERFGKTPEN
+1496 QQFLVERFGKNPED

-1529 RIIDTINRRVMRFLG
+1529 RLIDTINRRVMRFLG
-1544 SMPEDTFARH
+1544 SMPEDVFARH
-1554 PMVTMV
+1554 PLTVAI
-1560 YEKELRLNIAAMA
+1560 YEKELRLNMASLA
-1573 DAKGTDRL
+1573 DAKGSDRL

-1619 MKLMFPFY
+1619 MKLLFPFY

-1637 GGMSMENP
+1637 GGMAMDNP
-1645 QLVSTAA
+1645 QLVTTAA
-1652 RTIAQVVN
+1652 RSIAQVVN
-1660 GQMIVDRDGNRLT
+1660 AQMIVDRDGNRLT

-1679 DNEGANL
+1679 GNQGASL
-1686 VVSVPQSFIDA
+1686 VVSVPQSFIDK
-1697 LPSAWKPIVENSF
+1697 LPAAWQQVVENSF
-1710 KNINI
+1710 KNISI

-1755 KPFFPVGAPQSA
+1755 KPFFPVGAPQNA

-1774 VVRRLATV
+1774 VIRRLATV

-1814 PTEIKDKTNKF
+1814 PSEIKDKTNKF

-1852 QYQTQYAD
+1852 QYQEQYAD

-1926 LIGFLADDGDNAY
+1926 LIGFLADDGDDAY

-1975 NIKRGWAEYQ
+1975 NIKRGWTEYQ

-1995 IQNGIADDSDPQMSV
+1995 IQNGITDDKDPQMKV

-2021 KSGDNLDWYSEYVS
+2021 KAADNLDWYSEYVS

-2056 WMAQNGDRAVV
+2056 WMAQNGNRAVV

-2092 SRSIDAN
+2092 SRSMDAN

>member
-41 GVNLVKNVAKIGTT
+41 GLNLVKDVAKIGTT

-64 FYVGEKSYEA
+64 FYVGEKSYKA
-74 GGVVREKMVESL
+74 GGVVREKMVETL

-104 DYRTRVAANKE
+104 DYLTRIQGSKDD
-115 QISLGQASL
+115 ISLGQASL

-129 GKNAADRS
+129 GKNAGERS

-144 DNNLS
+144 DNNLA
-149 FLSAGFDIFD
+149 FLSGGFDIFD
-159 SNDRKVAFDDQF
+159 ANDRKVAFEDQF
-171 TGKFLSGTQDLVAS
+171 TGKFLSGAQDLVAS
-185 VVVDPLTF
+185 TVIDPLTF
-193 TGFLGKGAVIVNKG
+193 TGFLGKGAVIASKG

-226 MTNEKM
+226 MTNDKM

-238 ALQGEGRAVKDI
+238 ALKGEGAAVKDV

-287 EVVATFRAVMLK
+287 EVVGIFRAVMLK
-299 DTKAMSEIAEKDSEL
+299 DTKAMSELAEKDSEI
-314 ALMLDNITDG
+314 ALMLDNISDG

-350 VGTFIEDLKKT
+350 VGAFIEDLKKT
-361 DPAFLASYEK
+361 DPSFLAAYDK
-371 VATGRPFRYGFET
+371 VATGRPFRYGFEK
-384 ELLQKSRFGAV
+384 EFLQESRFGAV
-395 AKAEKMAAR
+395 NKAKAMSAR
-404 TFGDPDS
+404 TFGDTES
-411 ITYLKTSL
+411 ITFLKTSL
-419 HPLIKI
+419 HPLVKV
-425 VHFFGE
+425 VHFFKE
-431 EVPSGVFNVN
+431 DVPSGVFNVN
-441 DGNSYM
+441 DGDSYM

-468 RELADRYLAA
+468 RELADRYLGA

-501 NYDQDTLDKIY
+501 NYDQETLDKIY

-635 SMVASSGKDA
+635 AMVAANGKEGVA
-645 VGRFFNNR
+645 RFFNNR
-653 KAGVNRLVDNVN
+653 NAGINRLADNVN
-665 VMTGKADD
+665 IVLGKEDN
-673 FNVIQHEIG
+673 FKVIQNEIS
-682 SQFDMLRS
+682 SQIDMLRS

-715 KTVRGFTQAI
+715 KTVRGFTRAI
-725 TSDITGEVSITVD
+725 TSDITGEAAITVA
-738 EAEKF
+738 EAEKV

-766 GAPGLFNLDKTR
+766 GAPGAIQLDKTR
-778 ALATSASPAV
+778 ALATSASPSV

-797 IQSVE
+797 IASVE
-802 QYIPTASGRPG
+802 QYIPTPTGRPG
-813 RLGQKPE
+813 RLGQKPTPE
-820 SISKEIGTA
+820 GGTIPS
-829 GVTER
+829 E
-834 MTSTEMN
+834 
-841 ALDKYVQGDLNG
+841 
-853 RISVQNILR
+853 
-862 GNPTGEL
+862 
-869 AKSFANNFPIEDL
+869 
-882 KRAIQRSVIKQ
+882 KRA
-893 NTVVFRGTS
+893 
-902 NQDIL
+902 DI
-907 NAKLGDIVTEKGFT
+907 I
-921 STTKEYRAAE
+921 
-931 KFAGKLADSQGNIKD
+931 
-946 TIVRIQLPK
+946 
-955 GTKGLDVNA
+955 
-964 TYNDFKETSVPGTT
+964 
-978 GKFGDNSFVA
+978 
-988 EQEVLLPP
+988 
-996 GTKFEVVNIVEGQPK
+996 
-1011 TKDFPAIPPTY
+1011 
-1022 TLRAIVEEPKLPT
+1022 
-1035 LKRQD
+1035 
-1040 VLNEATLRLQ
+1040 NEATIRLQ

-1098 NWSNRPIFRVNATK
+1098 TWSNRPIFRVNATK
-1112 GNVQPYRVYG
+1112 GSVQPYRVYG

-1145 VTNFKSWIKTKGWNE
+1145 VSNFKTWIKSKGWNE
-1160 PNNPVF
+1160 PNDPVF
-1166 KYMRE
+1166 NYMRE

-1203 SEVDAYIKS
+1203 AEVNAYIKAK
-1212 RMEKEAQVW
+1212 MEREAQVF
-1221 EMDATAGIEPRFDT
+1221 EMDATAGLEPLLDT
-1235 PKARRT
+1235 PKARR
-1241 EKRFV
+1241 EANRRV
-1246 GKKARLQKKDY
+1246 GKQARLQKKEY
-1257 AVSPYYAEDSVNAM
+1257 AVSPYYTEDSVNAM

-1296 LFSRLGAVIDRA
+1296 LFSRLNATIDRA
-1308 ESTAIKQRTGFGTF
+1308 ESTAIKQRIGFGRF
-1322 NYEANGINYTLPKAF
+1322 DYEANGHNYSLPKAF
-1337 EEASWFLGRTSAES
+1337 EEASWFLGRTSAEN

-1398 ETGIMDPVVRMILD
+1398 ESGIMDPVVRMILD
-1412 GDDNAKILNWFH
+1412 DMDNESIMRWFR

-1430 YATEAYTLVGA
+1430 YATEAYTLVGK
-1441 GKGVTKLK
+1441 GKGVARLQ

-1496 QQFLIERFGKTPEN
+1496 QQFLVERFGAKPEN

-1522 KEYKDQE
+1522 KEYADQE

-1544 SMPEDTFARH
+1544 SMPEDVFARH
-1554 PMVTMV
+1554 PLVTQV
-1560 YEKELRLNIAAMA
+1560 YEKELRLNIASIA
-1573 DAKGTDRL
+1573 DAKGADRL

-1619 MKLMFPFY
+1619 MKLLFPFY
-1627 AAYENTLKRW
+1627 AAFENTVKRW
-1637 GGMSMENP
+1637 GGMAMDNP
-1645 QLVSTAA
+1645 QIVATAS
-1652 RTIAQVVN
+1652 RTIAQVVH
-1660 GQMIVDRDGNRLT
+1660 GQMIVDRDGNQIT

-1679 DNEGANL
+1679 DSEGANL
-1686 VVSVPQSFIDA
+1686 VVRVPQAFIDA
-1697 LPSAWKPIVENSF
+1697 LPSSWKPIVENSF

-1721 VITQGQVGNPGFGPY
+1721 VITQGQPGNPGFGPF
-1736 ATLPAY
+1736 ATLPAF
-1742 LVLKQRPELEDAL
+1742 LVLRQRPELEDAL
-1755 KPFFPVGAPQSA
+1755 NVFFPVGAPQNAS
-1767 TDIFTPS
+1767 DIFTPS
-1774 VVRRLATV
+1774 AIRRLATV
-1782 WRQDELYVRSYNQ
+1782 WRKDELYVRSYNQ

-1806 GKRTDAPT
+1806 GKRVDAPT

-1852 QYQTQYAD
+1852 RYQEEYAD
-1860 YRDPTTGERVYGM
+1860 YRDPVTGERVFGM

-1948 QYNHGATPGGGS
+1948 QYRQGATPGGGS

-1970 LLREA
+1970 LIRES
-1975 NIKRGWAEYQ
+1975 NIKRGWAEFQ

-1995 IQNGIADDSDPQMSV
+1995 IQNGITDDKDDQMKV

-2021 KSGDNLDWYSEYVS
+2021 KAEDNLDWYSEYVS

-2042 RRADVLDKALKDKK
+2042 RRADVLEKALKDKK
-2056 WMAQNGDRAVV
+2056 WMAQNGNRAVV

-2073 LEARNQIGEILKQ
+2073 LEARKQLGEILKQ

-2092 SRSIDAN
+2092 SRSMDAN
-2099 SNADIAAAF
+2099 ANADIAAAF
-2108 DMFRTNLIAGSP
+2108 DIFKTNLIAGSP
-2120 EFEQFINRYFANDTV
+2120 EFEQFINRYFSNDTV

>member
-1 MSWTDNLGKM
+1 MSWTDNLGKI

-41 GVNLVKNVAKIGTT
+41 GLNLVKDVAKIGTT

-74 GGVVREKMVESL
+74 GGVVREKMVEGL

-124 SLLSP
+124 ALLSP
-129 GKNAADRS
+129 GKNSADRS

-144 DNNLS
+144 DNNLA
-149 FLSAGFDIFD
+149 FLSGGFDIFD
-159 SNDRKVAFDDQF
+159 ANDRKVAFDDQF
-171 TGKFLSGTQDLVAS
+171 TGKFLSGAQDLVAS
-185 VVVDPLTF
+185 TVVDPLTF
-193 TGFLGKGAVIVNKG
+193 TGFLGKGAVIASKG

-238 ALQGEGRAVKDI
+238 ALVGEGAAVKDV

-287 EVVATFRAVMLK
+287 EVVTIFRAVMLK

-314 ALMLDNITDG
+314 AVMLDNMSDG
-324 PTHPQRQLM
+324 ATHPQRQLM

-350 VGTFIEDLKKT
+350 IGTYIEDLKKT
-361 DPAFLASYEK
+361 DPAFLAAYDK
-371 VATGRPFRYGFET
+371 VATGRPFRYGFEK
-384 ELLQKSRFGAV
+384 EFLQKSRFGAV
-395 AKAEKMAAR
+395 NKAEKMAAR
-404 TFGDPDS
+404 TFGDPES

-419 HPLIKI
+419 HPLVKI
-425 VHFFGE
+425 VHFFKE
-431 EVPSGVFNVN
+431 DVPSGVFNVN

-460 GNRFQEAS
+460 GNKFQEAS

-483 RLDIIKEAERRAI
+483 RLEIIKEAERRAI

-533 YFDGDQFVNA
+533 YFDGDQFINA

-572 RVLPTL
+572 RVLPTI

-635 SMVASSGKDA
+635 SMVASGGKDA

-653 KAGVNRLVDNVN
+653 KAGVNRLVDNLN
-665 VMTGKADD
+665 VVTGKADD

-703 TRIAELEGMRVG
+703 VRIAELEGMRVG
-715 KTVRGFTQAI
+715 KTVKGFTKAI
-725 TSDITGEVSITVD
+725 TSDITGEAAITVD

-766 GAPGLFNLDKTR
+766 GAPGLFNLDKSR
-778 ALATSASPAV
+778 ALATSASPAI
-788 ARRYAEGGV
+788 ARRYAEGGTLH
-797 IQSVE
+797 SVE
-802 QYIPTASGRPG
+802 QYIPTKTGRMG

-820 SISKEIGTA
+820 LAPGAEAGTRGVIEQMPLEEFQEIKQYVRGGYAETQ
-829 GVTER
+829 
-834 MTSTEMN
+834 
-841 ALDKYVQGDLNG
+841 LD
-853 RISVQNILR
+853 LR
-862 GNPTGEL
+862 DPNRWASYGKVGKAEIPQML
-869 AKSFANNFPIEDL
+869 Q
-882 KRAIQRSVIKQ
+882 RAIQRSVIKE

-902 NQDIL
+902 NPDIL
-907 NAKLGDIVTEKGFT
+907 NAKLGDIVTEKGFVST
-921 STTKEYRAAE
+921 SKKYRVAE
-931 KFAGKLADSQGNIKD
+931 KFAFNSKEDSTVI
-946 TIVRIQLPK
+946 RIQLPK
-955 GTKGLDVNA
+955 GTNGLDIVA
-964 TYNDFKETSVPGTT
+964 SYRGFSKLDSELSKTQGIDAKLTDIDIT
-978 GKFGDNSFVA
+978 GES
-988 EQEVLLPP
+988 EVLLPA
-996 GTKFEVVNIVEGQPK
+996 GTKFEVVNVIEGQAA
-1011 TKDFPAIPPTY
+1011 TKDFPAIKPVV
-1022 TLRAIVEEPKLPT
+1022 TLRAIVQEAPAPSA
-1035 LKRQD
+1035 KRAD
-1040 VLNEATLRLQ
+1040 VLNEATLKLQ

-1077 IDYETLVLAAD
+1077 IDYETLILAAE
-1088 TDEAEVVLFK
+1088 TDEAEIVLFK
-1098 NWSNRPIFRVNATK
+1098 NWTNRPIFRVNATK
-1112 GNVQPYRVYG
+1112 GSVQPYRVYG

-1133 PVELRDAAFGGK
+1133 PIELRESAFGNK
-1145 VTNFKSWIKTKGWNE
+1145 LTNFKSWIKSKGWNE
-1160 PNNPVF
+1160 PNDPVF

-1190 IALPESIGEKGRT
+1190 IALPESIGDKGRT
-1203 SEVDAYIKS
+1203 AEVNAYIKS

-1221 EMDATAGIEPRFDT
+1221 EMDATAGLEPRFDT
-1235 PKARRT
+1235 PKARRA
-1241 EKRFV
+1241 EKRYV

-1271 INNGVEDAAANLARD
+1271 INNGIEDAAANLARD

-1308 ESTAIKQRTGFGTF
+1308 ESTAIKQRTGFGRF
-1322 NYEANGINYTLPKAF
+1322 DYEANGHNYSLPKAF

-1385 GWANILNMHFRDP
+1385 GWSNILNMHFRDP
-1398 ETGIMDPVVRMILD
+1398 ESGIMDPVVRMILD
-1412 GDDNAKILNWFH
+1412 GEDNEKILSWFH

-1469 SYIPDNETALM
+1469 AYIPDNETALM

-1487 GKPLSGGEV
+1487 GKPLSGGEI
-1496 QQFLIERFGKTPEN
+1496 QQFLVERFGKNPED

-1529 RIIDTINRRVMRFLG
+1529 RLIDTINRRVMRFLG
-1544 SMPEDTFARH
+1544 SMPEDVFARH
-1554 PMVTMV
+1554 PLTVAI
-1560 YEKELRLNIAAMA
+1560 YEKELRLNMASMA
-1573 DAKGTDRL
+1573 DAKGADRL

-1619 MKLMFPFY
+1619 MKLLFPFY

-1637 GGMSMENP
+1637 GGMSMDNP
-1645 QLVSTAA
+1645 QLVATAA

-1660 GQMIVDRDGNRLT
+1660 AQMVVDRDGNRLT
-1673 SAEQLQ
+1673 SPEQLQ
-1679 DNEGANL
+1679 GNQGANL
-1686 VVSVPQSFIDA
+1686 VVNVPQSFIDA
-1697 LPSAWKPIVENSF
+1697 LPASWKPIVENSF

-1715 PLQSLD
+1715 PLASLD

-1774 VVRRLATV
+1774 VIRRLNTV

-1814 PTEIKDKTNKF
+1814 PSEIKDKTNKF

-1852 QYQTQYAD
+1852 QYQEQFAD
-1860 YRDPTTGERVYGM
+1860 YRDPTTGKRVYGM

-1926 LIGFLADDGDNAY
+1926 LIGFLADDGDDAY

-1985 QLEQAINAYK
+1985 QLEQAINTYK
-1995 IQNGIADDSDPQMSV
+1995 IQNGITDDKDPQMKV

-2056 WMAQNGDRAVV
+2056 WMAQNGNRAVV

-2099 SNADIAAAF
+2099 SNEDIAAAF

>member
-1 MSWTDNLGKM
+1 MSWTDNLGKI

-55 PVRGAVKGL
+55 PVRGAIKGL

-74 GGVVREKMVESL
+74 GGVVREKMVENL
-86 LDTPLM
+86 LETPLM
-92 YNKYKNPNESYE
+92 YNKYKNPNETYE
-104 DYRTRVAANKE
+104 DYRTRVASNKE

-124 SLLSP
+124 ALLSP

-149 FLSAGFDIFD
+149 FLSGGFDIFD
-159 SNDRKVAFDDQF
+159 ANDRKVAFDDQF
-171 TGKFLSGTQDLVAS
+171 TGKFLSGAQDLVAS
-185 VVVDPLTF
+185 TVVDPLTF
-193 TGFLGKGAVIVNKG
+193 TGFLGKGAVIASKG
-207 LMYENINGKLARTV
+207 LMYENINGKLARAV

-238 ALQGEGRAVKDI
+238 SLKGEGAAVKDV

-350 VGTFIEDLKKT
+350 VGTYIEDLKKT

-371 VATGRPFRYGFET
+371 VATGRPFRYGFEK
-384 ELLQKSRFGAV
+384 EFLQNSRFGAV
-395 AKAEKMAAR
+395 TKAEKMAAR
-404 TFGDPDS
+404 TFGDPES

-419 HPLIKI
+419 HPLVKI

-460 GNRFQEAS
+460 GNKFQEAS

-554 TVIIA
+554 TVILA

-635 SMVASSGKDA
+635 SMVASGGKDA

-653 KAGVNRLVDNVN
+653 KAGVNRLVDNLN
-665 VMTGKADD
+665 VVTGKADD
-673 FNVIQHEIG
+673 FNVLQHEIG

-696 QLAKEVS
+696 QLAKEVAV
-703 TRIAELEGMRVG
+703 RVAELEGMRVG
-715 KTVRGFTQAI
+715 KTVRGFTKAI
-725 TSDITGEVSITVD
+725 TSDITGEAAITVD

-766 GAPGLFNLDKTR
+766 GAPGMFNLDKTR

-788 ARRYAEGGV
+788 ARRYAEGGTLH
-797 IQSVE
+797 SVE
-802 QYIPTASGRPG
+802 QYIPTKTGRTG
-813 RLGQKPE
+813 RLGQKPTPE
-820 SISKEIGTA
+820 GGTIPS
-829 GVTER
+829 E
-834 MTSTEMN
+834 
-841 ALDKYVQGDLNG
+841 
-853 RISVQNILR
+853 
-862 GNPTGEL
+862 
-869 AKSFANNFPIEDL
+869 
-882 KRAIQRSVIKQ
+882 KRA
-893 NTVVFRGTS
+893 
-902 NQDIL
+902 
-907 NAKLGDIVTEKGFT
+907 
-921 STTKEYRAAE
+921 
-931 KFAGKLADSQGNIKD
+931 
-946 TIVRIQLPK
+946 
-955 GTKGLDVNA
+955 
-964 TYNDFKETSVPGTT
+964 
-978 GKFGDNSFVA
+978 
-988 EQEVLLPP
+988 
-996 GTKFEVVNIVEGQPK
+996 
-1011 TKDFPAIPPTY
+1011 
-1022 TLRAIVEEPKLPT
+1022 
-1035 LKRQD
+1035 D

-1050 SDMIDAVNAGKLV
+1050 SDMIDAVNAGKVV

-1098 NWSNRPIFRVNATK
+1098 NWSNRPIFRVGYSK
-1112 GNVQPYRVYG
+1112 GSVQPYRVYG

-1145 VTNFKSWIKTKGWNE
+1145 ITNFKSWIKTKSWND
-1160 PNNPVF
+1160 PNDPVF

-1203 SEVDAYIKS
+1203 AEVNAYIKS
-1212 RMEKEAQVW
+1212 RMEKEVQVW
-1221 EMDATAGIEPRFDT
+1221 EMDATAGLEPRFDT

-1257 AVSPYYAEDSVNAM
+1257 AVSPYYTEDSVHAM
-1271 INNGVEDAAANLARD
+1271 INNGIEDAAANLARD
-1286 YAQAHAHLDD
+1286 YAQSHAHLDD

-1322 NYEANGINYTLPKAF
+1322 KYEANGINYTLPKAF

-1398 ETGIMDPVVRMILD
+1398 ESGIMDPVVRRILD
-1412 GDDNAKILNWFH
+1412 GEDNETILSWFH

-1449 GGELDEHLMAKL
+1449 AGELDEHLMAKL

-1496 QQFLIERFGKTPEN
+1496 QQFLVERFGKNPEN

-1529 RIIDTINRRVMRFLG
+1529 RLIDTINRRVMRFLG
-1544 SMPEDTFARH
+1544 SMPEDVFARH
-1554 PMVTMV
+1554 PLTVAI
-1560 YEKELRLNIAAMA
+1560 YEKELRLNMASMA
-1573 DAKGTDRL
+1573 DAAGKDRL

-1619 MKLMFPFY
+1619 MRLLFPFY

-1637 GGMSMENP
+1637 GGMSMDNP
-1645 QLVSTAA
+1645 QLVTTAA

-1660 GQMIVDRDGNRLT
+1660 AQMVVDRDGNRLT
-1673 SAEQLQ
+1673 SPEQLQ
-1679 DNEGANL
+1679 GNQGANL
-1686 VVSVPQSFIDA
+1686 VVNVPQSFIDA
-1697 LPSAWKPIVENSF
+1697 LPASWKPIVENSF

-1715 PLQSLD
+1715 PLASLD
-1721 VITQGQVGNPGFGPY
+1721 VITQGQAGNPGFGPFG
-1736 ATLPAY
+1736 TLPAY
-1742 LVLKQRPELEDAL
+1742 LILQQRPELENAF
-1755 KPFFPVGAPQSA
+1755 KPFFPVGAPQNA
-1767 TDIFTPS
+1767 IDIFTPS
-1774 VVRRLATV
+1774 ALRRLGTV

-1852 QYQTQYAD
+1852 QYQEQYAD

-1948 QYNHGATPGGGS
+1948 QYNNGATPGGGS
-1960 TYRQNRTPGE
+1960 TYRSNRTPGE
-1970 LLREA
+1970 LIREA
-1975 NIKRGWAEYQ
+1975 NIKRGWTEYQ

-1995 IQNGIADDSDPQMSV
+1995 IQNGIDDDKDPEMDI

-2021 KSGDNLDWYSEYVS
+2021 KAEDNLDWYSEYVS

-2056 WMAQNGDRAVV
+2056 WMAQNGNRAVV

-2073 LEARNQIGEILKQ
+2073 LEARNQIGEILKE
-2086 RDAAGG
+2086 RKAAGG
-2092 SRSIDAN
+2092 SRSMDAN